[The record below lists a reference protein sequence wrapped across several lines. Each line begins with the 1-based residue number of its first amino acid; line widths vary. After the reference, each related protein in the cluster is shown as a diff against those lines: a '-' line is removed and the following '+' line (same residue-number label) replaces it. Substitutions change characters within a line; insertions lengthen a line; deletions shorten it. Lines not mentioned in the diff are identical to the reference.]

1 MKFPKGKQTSSGL
14 APGTVILDDSVAFSE
29 NRNSASHLKHGTGK
43 NKNIVLIPQPS
54 DDPNDPLN
62 FPFSKKM
69 VILSVTGF
77 GISIFASTVGPLL
90 NASFVPISV
99 ELDTTV
105 AKLVNATGYQ
115 TITVAAWSL
124 VVNAAARKWGKRPVF
139 LASGIFN
146 LVGSSIGATSTTYEQ
161 LLAGRI
167 IQGFSVSAYES
178 LVFAMTSDLFFL
190 HERGLYVSVVSFL
203 LAVVSNFSS
212 VICGPIT
219 THLGWKWLF
228 YFLILFGG
236 IQTILQFLFV
246 PETQYTRYQSSTSDI
261 GTGSKEAE
269 IVDSEISKPYTTE
282 IENRVAN
289 DTEVPKLK
297 TFVQNL
303 AVFTGTHS
311 EENFGRLLLGP
322 IAVCLNV
329 AVLWS
334 LLTSAFFFSL
344 YITIANLLAQV
355 FSAPSYLLDASGI
368 GYLSLGPFLGGL
380 LGAAIAGL
388 LNDRLVRR
396 CARKNGGIYEPEY
409 RLLMM
414 AFGTLAF
421 PGIVGF
427 GYVAEEHKSYYL
439 AAVLHGLGLFGVV
452 FVLIA
457 TSSYILDAYP
467 QMGNEMFLASMAS
480 KNIMIYGYSYFINDW
495 ATRDGPAK
503 ELWVFSVVGDA
514 SCVLYSCHFCADSFT
529 RDDNLQRHLLSHA
542 TPQFQCE
549 HCGMQFHR
557 TDVLKRHRLVHQP
570 NPHAKRRKPRR
581 GPLPDSFI
589 QRRSAT
595 EAPPPE
601 LLQPTSTP
609 ISSSS
614 VMADAS
620 PVDTSE
626 PPLSPNTEITFY
638 ERELPLSVEQRSTVS
653 PITNEDA
660 PSEFEP
666 TIQNDLEAFDFCL
679 SHFRHSCNYRSP
691 FIHHTTTSDPFL
703 SERMKLAIAAVAGA
717 GFQKYTQQCRGF
729 FEKARRGTKL
739 FDCETS
745 LITDD
750 PSEDLSR
757 PLLWLRD
764 LQFRVL
770 LLEYAMW
777 SGESTL
783 ESWAAQG
790 TSSILKTIREVFAN
804 KKLHPFGSASTSWK
818 SWTCDE
824 ELRRYIFLYYGWQPI
839 SPII

>member
-355 FSAPSYLLDASGI
+355 FSAPPYLLDASGI

-503 ELWVFSVVGDA
+503 EL
-514 SCVLYSCHFCADSFT
+514 
-529 RDDNLQRHLLSHA
+529 
-542 TPQFQCE
+542 
-549 HCGMQFHR
+549 
-557 TDVLKRHRLVHQP
+557 LVHQP

-614 VMADAS
+614 VMVDAS

-660 PSEFEP
+660 PSEFE
-666 TIQNDLEAFDFCL
+666 NDLEAFDFCL

-739 FDCETS
+739 FACETS

-764 LQFRVL
+764 LQYRVL

-818 SWTCDE
+818 SWTYDE